1 MRRLVLEFSLD
12 ELRKRN
18 SKNLDVSRLQNVQ
31 RLEILQ
37 LLRQDRKEFAGIVRI
52 KLENQESDIENYV
65 RLVVGNPTTNVQ
77 ILDREKDGAYIAF
90 VKHRTTL
97 PPFTSEIMKAGVY
110 TISREI
116 QEGKLKLTFL
126 GSVGKLRR
134 ALENLRKLKMHF
146 KVISLTDARFSSDS
160 LLGALTE
167 KQRKVLITAYK
178 LGYYNLPRKIDS
190 EQLAKRLN
198 LKRST
203 LVVHRR
209 KAELRIISKILTE

>member
-12 ELRKRN
+12 ELRNRN
-18 SKNLDVSRLQNVQ
+18 SENQDVSRLQNVQ

-37 LLRQDRKEFAGIVRI
+37 LLRQDQKEFAGLVRI

-65 RLVVGNPTTNVQ
+65 RLAVGNPTTNVK
-77 ILDREKDGAYIAF
+77 ILDREKGGAYIAF
-90 VKHRTTL
+90 VKHRATL

-110 TISREI
+110 TVSREI
-116 QEGKLKLTFL
+116 QEGKLRLTFL
-126 GSVGKLRR
+126 GSAGKLRR
-134 ALENLRKLKMHF
+134 ALENLRKSKMHF

-160 LLGALTE
+160 LLDALTE

>member
-18 SKNLDVSRLQNVQ
+18 SKNPDVSRLQNVQ

-37 LLRQDRKEFAGIVRI
+37 LLRQDQKEFAGIVRI

-97 PPFTSEIMKAGVY
+97 PPFTSEFMKAGVY
-110 TISREI
+110 TVSREI
-116 QEGKLKLTFL
+116 QEGKLRLTFL
-126 GSVGKLRR
+126 GSAGKLRR
-134 ALENLRKLKMHF
+134 ALENLRKLKMRF

-178 LGYYNLPRKIDS
+178 LGYYNLPRRIDS

-203 LVVHRR
+203 LVIHRR
-209 KAELRIISKILTE
+209 KAELRIISRILTE